1 MPKLAQILQKV
12 KRFEAGM
19 CIGLFL
25 FWSLYLTNRFHFAV
39 RLFSHRSQMT
49 SKCRKNKEEAHEP
62 QASVSLLFLPHFDV
76 LCDLLLNRPK
86 APWNLF
92 VFYTITEILRA
103 LWLADA
109 CYLLED
115 RCTNDVTAWRDPRA
129 WSKFIAVSRAGKD
142 FQNSGPKQ
150 SEKYSALFEDFSEK
164 ETAEY
169 QSQWEPFNSAKHAK
183 SLPAKNYQKLLES
196 YVVEKFAD
204 AAENP
209 RMLMNGSDWTLSVVA
224 YWVG

>member
-1 MPKLAQILQKV
+1 MLPCV
-12 KRFEAGM
+12 
-19 CIGLFL
+19 
-25 FWSLYLTNRFHFAV
+25 SVSN
-39 RLFSHRSQMT
+39 RSQMT
-49 SKCRKNKEEAHEP
+49 SKCRKNKEEALEP

-86 APWNLF
+86 ATWNLF

-115 RCTNDVTAWRDPRA
+115 RCTNDVTAWRDPHA

>member
-1 MPKLAQILQKV
+1 MLPCV
-12 KRFEAGM
+12 
-19 CIGLFL
+19 
-25 FWSLYLTNRFHFAV
+25 SVSN
-39 RLFSHRSQMT
+39 RSQMT

-86 APWNLF
+86 ATWNLF

-209 RMLMNGSDWTLSVVA
+209 RMLINGSDWTLSVVA

>member
-1 MPKLAQILQKV
+1 MLPCV
-12 KRFEAGM
+12 
-19 CIGLFL
+19 
-25 FWSLYLTNRFHFAV
+25 SVSN
-39 RLFSHRSQMT
+39 RSQMT

-86 APWNLF
+86 ATWNLF

-150 SEKYSALFEDFSEK
+150 SEKYSALVEDFSEK

-169 QSQWEPFNSAKHAK
+169 QSQWEAFNSAKHAR
-183 SLPAKNYQKLLES
+183 SLPGKKLSKAAWKLCCRKVCRRRGKS
-196 YVVEKFAD
+196 TNAD
-204 AAENP
+204 EWQRLNTFSCSLLS
-209 RMLMNGSDWTLSVVA
+209 RITLQMK
-224 YWVG
+224 